1 MDNENADATAS
12 YNFLSAQ
19 TNLPGFDQTTGHAYA
34 SFLLGAVA
42 TSSRTV
48 QAVNTDYNQRDFAFY
63 VQDDFKVSSKLTLN
77 LGLRWQILPGMYEKN
92 GFVTN
97 GDLTLP
103 NAAAGN
109 LPGALRFADQE
120 GRKTYIDTY
129 YKQFQPRLGMAYAMS
144 SATAISAGYSS
155 SNRPATAYS
164 GGDDFGGLNSTG
176 YNGSISVTRA
186 TQADAERPG
195 SGHVP
200 ERALP
205 EITRATLPNYDPALL
220 NNQNLTQVLTG
231 DEAKREQYHNYNVT
245 VRQQLPASFST
256 TIAFIGA
263 QGRRLPGLTCSA
275 GGCGGRQRDQP
286 HAVRGDRS
294 VRRPAVQLALEPA
307 AARDRRA
314 LPGLH
319 RNGPAGAQAVPAIH
333 GRAAI

>member
-1 MDNENADATAS
+1 MDNEAPDATAS

-103 NAAAGN
+103 NPAAGN

-129 YKQFQPRLGMAYAMS
+129 CKQFQPRLGMAYAMS
-144 SATAISAGYSS
+144 SATAHQCGLQLEQPARDGLQRRRRLR
-155 SNRPATAYS
+155 RPQLDRLQRLDLGHA
-164 GGDDFGGLNSTG
+164 
-176 YNGSISVTRA
+176 RHE
-186 TQADAERPG
+186 ADAERPG

-200 ERALP
+200 
-205 EITRATLPNYDPALL
+205 
-220 NNQNLTQVLTG
+220 Q
-231 DEAKREQYHNYNVT
+231 
-245 VRQQLPASFST
+245 
-256 TIAFIGA
+256 
-263 QGRRLPGLTCSA
+263 
-275 GGCGGRQRDQP
+275 
-286 HAVRGDRS
+286 
-294 VRRPAVQLALEPA
+294 
-307 AARDRRA
+307 RA
-314 LPGLH
+314 LPGLLRDAAELRSDAAEQPEPH
-319 RNGPAGAQAVPAIH
+319 SGPH
-333 GRAAI
+333 G